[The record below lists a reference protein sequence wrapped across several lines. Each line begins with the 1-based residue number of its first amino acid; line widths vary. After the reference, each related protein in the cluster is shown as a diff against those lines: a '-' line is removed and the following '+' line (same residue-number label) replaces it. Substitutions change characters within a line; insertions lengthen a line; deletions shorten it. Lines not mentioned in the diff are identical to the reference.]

1 MVSEVEDDHGMM
13 TIVIIQLQITRNIEM
28 HWQMQNM
35 LIVTKFQFQVN
46 NQLWTTYSSE
56 FYSTLWEC
64 INSTGFDLAQPVS
77 E

>member
-28 HWQMQNM
+28 QMQNM

-46 NQLWTTYSSE
+46 NQLWTTHSSE